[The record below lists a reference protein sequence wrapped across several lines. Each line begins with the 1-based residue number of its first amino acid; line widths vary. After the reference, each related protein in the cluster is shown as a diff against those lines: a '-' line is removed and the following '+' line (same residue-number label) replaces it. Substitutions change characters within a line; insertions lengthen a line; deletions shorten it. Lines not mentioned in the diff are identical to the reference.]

1 MHRVCKPYLLYQDN
15 SRKVENLLPGEVWSP
30 DNRAGRD
37 RKMNGEYRS
46 IDVTKPERWI
56 LRCQRLKK
64 ENRRRTP
71 ARPWER

>member
-1 MHRVCKPYLLYQDN
+1 MSDGASFTLGAIGIAPKALRDAFAGELKEYLFTEGDLV
-15 SRKVENLLPGEVWSP
+15 RME
-30 DNRAGRD
+30 
-37 RKMNGEYRS
+37 S